1 MTNSIIFVIEF
12 IWFNIIR
19 DTFLIFEQFFYVSLL
34 SGLLPGTFI
43 FMEWV
48 IN

>member
-1 MTNSIIFVIEF
+1 MVNDIIFVAQF
-12 IWFNIIR
+12 IWFNVIR

-34 SGLLPGTFI
+34 SGLLPGTFF

-48 IN
+48 LN